1 MYIYRQGSPRVR
13 FIEVIPIRSS
23 LSNPKPSRIPR
34 RGGAWPERGGAW
46 PERPAQLQPTAEAGP
61 YTHTLTHCIKKKE

>member
-1 MYIYRQGSPRVR
+1 MYIYRQGSPRVW

-34 RGGAWPERGGAW
+34 RGGAWPER
-46 PERPAQLQPTAEAGP
+46 PAQLQPTAEASP